1 MRDANSVRGLVIAAV
16 CGWAAMAAPAL
27 AGGPSEWVHEFPTTD
42 FDNNSIDLDEI
53 ITDGPRRD
61 TIPPIDNPV
70 FVSAAEAE
78 IGPD

>member
-1 MRDANSVRGLVIAAV
+1 
-16 CGWAAMAAPAL
+16 MAAPAL